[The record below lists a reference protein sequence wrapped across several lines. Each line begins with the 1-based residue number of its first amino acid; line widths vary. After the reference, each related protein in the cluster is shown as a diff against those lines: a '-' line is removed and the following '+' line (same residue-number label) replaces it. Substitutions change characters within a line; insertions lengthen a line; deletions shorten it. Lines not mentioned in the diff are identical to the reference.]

1 LTTRPVTFTFPPG
14 IGILQ
19 QAALSSA
26 SDASRPPLFGQLGPD
41 IFTVFSGGNRLLY
54 ERAILAVYDEFY
66 RSDLRFPTEAEVVG
80 VIYDCITR
88 NPALWT
94 EDEAA
99 VDLDRLVTR
108 TGRRVR
114 RRRVAGVDDQATGTA
129 ISRSRHIYNRMLQT
143 GWLDEASYGLKTTVE
158 MPSGA
163 IRLAEFLCSLKE
175 GGAEQLG
182 GLVVEVRNAI
192 RAVREKPG
200 ENALGLNKAA
210 QDSARFGRYL
220 RSVLAALREVDR
232 QVLSS
237 DTLADR
243 LRHYFEDFIERL
255 LLRDYTSLS
264 TTAHPYRHRRTIL
277 GALEAL
283 EDSEIDLAAVADAYL
298 EARLVTDGQAA
309 RALVHEDLFQIRRVF
324 ERIEETFQA
333 IQQHRSR
340 LETRLR
346 NVVRYAGR
354 RTNFLQRSEHVIR
367 CLDDAFAR
375 GTDDLAVTGLIE
387 PRMTVVA
394 PELLAR
400 PRGARPEIA
409 EADLALPPADPIR
422 EFRRQLEREYLDRL
436 TISPAKICRF
446 LERRVPPFGEAAAAS
461 MRIETIDDFLAFDAV
476 RMMVAG
482 GLGAD
487 VETRLARALDG
498 RFVFE
503 ASVEAVSNAWV
514 DCAGFRVK
522 RLDDRM
528 TLEVAHA
535 D

>member
-1 LTTRPVTFTFPPG
+1 MTNS
-14 IGILQ
+14 
-19 QAALSSA
+19 ALSSV
-26 SDASRPPLFGQLGPD
+26 SNASRSQLFGQLGLD

-54 ERAILAVYDEFY
+54 ERAILAVYNDLY
-66 RSDLRFPTEAEVVG
+66 RSDLLFPTEAEVVG
-80 VIYDCITR
+80 VIYDCVMR
-88 NPALWT
+88 EPVLWA

-114 RRRVAGVDDQATGTA
+114 RRRIAGVDDQATGVA

-163 IRLAEFLCSLKE
+163 MRLAEFLCSLKE

-192 RAVREKPG
+192 RAVREKPA

-237 DTLADR
+237 ETLAER
-243 LRHYFEDFIERL
+243 LRHYFEDFVERV
-255 LLRDYTSLS
+255 LLRDYTSIS

-277 GALEAL
+277 TSLDEL

-298 EARLVTDGQAA
+298 EARLVPDGQAA
-309 RALVHEDLFQIRRVF
+309 RDLVQEDLFRIRRVF
-324 ERIEETFQA
+324 ERIEESFEA

-354 RTNFLQRSEHVIR
+354 RTNFLQRSEHVIQR
-367 CLDDAFAR
+367 LDDALSR
-375 GTDDLAVTGLIE
+375 GVDDLTVRGLIE

-394 PELLAR
+394 PELLAK

-409 EADLALPPADPIR
+409 DADLALPPPDPIR
-422 EFRRQLEREYLDRL
+422 EFRRHLEREYLDRL
-436 TISPAKICRF
+436 TVSPAKVSRF
-446 LERRVPPFGEAAAAS
+446 LERRVPPFGETTAAS
-461 MRIETIDDFLAFDAV
+461 MRIETVDDFLAFEAI
-476 RMMVAG
+476 RLIVAG
-482 GLGAD
+482 GLGSDAD
-487 VETRLARALDG
+487 SRLAKALEG
-498 RFVFE
+498 RFEFVACGE
-503 ASVEAVSNAWV
+503 RVSNEWL
-514 DCAGFRVK
+514 DCGGFRVK
-522 RLDDRM
+522 RLDDSI
-528 TLEVAHA
+528 TLEVGYAA
-535 D
+535 